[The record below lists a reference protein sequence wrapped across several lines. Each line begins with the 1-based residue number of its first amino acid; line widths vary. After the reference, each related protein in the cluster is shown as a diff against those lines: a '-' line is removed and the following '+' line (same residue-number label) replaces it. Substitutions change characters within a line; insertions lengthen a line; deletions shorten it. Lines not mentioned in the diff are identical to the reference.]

1 MIGVGSGD
9 FLICPHCWGV
19 SPFGR
24 RLCERCGA
32 DPATVLQE
40 SGGLRWTA
48 PVQSPVP
55 VSRGRALSRGQRI
68 GAAACLLV
76 LAIGYVFGALGVR
89 AGVAAPPVSA
99 AAP

>member
-1 MIGVGSGD
+1 MIGAPD

-19 SPFGR
+19 SPFAR

-55 VSRGRALSRGQRI
+55 VARGRPLTRAQRI

-76 LAIGYVFGALGVR
+76 LAIGYVFGALGAR
-89 AGVAAPPVSA
+89 AGVAFRPAPA